1 MLGVCDKSGN
11 ETSPESLDAN
21 DDLAFL
27 RRTKPPVPASTGR
40 FNVVDLFSG
49 CGGMTIGALEAAR
62 RKGIDAGVELAVDL
76 ETEPLDVFRET
87 LGLSEISVL
96 RHDLSELVSDS
107 KSQGRKVLVDR
118 LHAVQA
124 PTLLLAGPP
133 CQGHSSLNNH
143 TRHDDP
149 RNDLYLCV
157 ASAASIL
164 RPPAII
170 IENVRGIS
178 RDLRQ
183 AVSRCADLLEDLGYS
198 VSWRKV
204 DLLSLGVPQ
213 TRVRH
218 VLIAT
223 SEGEFSWDSD
233 RPPQEV
239 RTVRWAIEDLLD
251 TERDDTLNTPSKPT
265 QTNQA
270 RMDWLFE
277 NDEFNLPNPMRPTC
291 HHGKHSYVSMYG
303 RLQWDLPAQTI
314 TSGFGSI
321 GQGRFVH
328 PSRPRTITPHEAARL
343 QFLPDFLLLDR
354 LKQRTKLARTIGN
367 VAPPLLT
374 ISIVESLL
382 EQSLL

>member
-1 MLGVCDKSGN
+1 MLGACGMTGK
-11 ETSPESLDAN
+11 ETSTEPLNAN
-21 DDLAFL
+21 DDRAFL
-27 RRTKPPVPASTGR
+27 RRTKPPALASTGR

-76 ETEPLDVFRET
+76 EAEPLDVFRET
-87 LGLSEISVL
+87 LGLPKLSVL
-96 RHDLSELVSDS
+96 RHDLSELVADS
-107 KSQGRKVLVDR
+107 NNRDRKVLVDR
-118 LHAVQA
+118 LHAVQV

-157 ASAASIL
+157 AGAASIL

-170 IENVRGIS
+170 IENVRGVS
-178 RDLRQ
+178 RDLRR
-183 AVSRCADLLEDLGYS
+183 AVSRCADLLEGLGYS
-198 VSWRKV
+198 VSSQKV
-204 DLLSLGVPQ
+204 DLLKLGIPQ

-218 VLIAT
+218 VLVAT

-233 RPPQEV
+233 RPAQEV
-239 RTVRWAIEDLLD
+239 RTVRWAIEDLVD
-251 TERDDTLNTPSKPT
+251 TERDDILNTPSKPT

-277 NDEFNLPNPMRPTC
+277 NDKFNLPNPLRPAC

-303 RLQWDLPAQTI
+303 RLQWDSPAQTI
-314 TSGFGSI
+314 TSGFGSM

-343 QFLPDFLLLDR
+343 QFLPDFLLLGR